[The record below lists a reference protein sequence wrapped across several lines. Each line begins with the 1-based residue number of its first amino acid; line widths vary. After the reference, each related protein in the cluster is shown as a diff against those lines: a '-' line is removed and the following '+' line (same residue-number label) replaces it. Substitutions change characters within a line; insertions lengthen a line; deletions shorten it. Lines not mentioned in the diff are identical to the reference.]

1 MLAAAVRLCGPL
13 ALLRPH
19 VAPFCLDQE
28 TDGTIWYRIITLYRV
43 LKMGD
48 GSDRKR
54 HKYKSVGY
62 CGQHRGFTDTQRCT
76 QSWAADIS
84 EPWLITVIFTFNDL
98 MIIYMIH
105 LNLYFHPV
113 KRLKGAH
120 CTASEVAQYN
130 FR

>member
-98 MIIYMIH
+98 MIIYDSFEPIFSPCKKAERST
-105 LNLYFHPV
+105 LYSL
-113 KRLKGAH
+113 RG
-120 CTASEVAQYN
+120 CTI
-130 FR
+130 

>member
-62 CGQHRGFTDTQRCT
+62 CGRHRGFTDTQRCT

-98 MIIYMIH
+98 MIIYDSFEPIFSPCKKVERST
-105 LNLYFHPV
+105 LYSL
-113 KRLKGAH
+113 RG
-120 CTASEVAQYN
+120 CTI
-130 FR
+130 